1 MGESVPK
8 RTPPWIVGTLAGT
21 LVVTLFVLWE
31 RGESHRFRQAE
42 RARVLEAAANLRGR
56 LENAVNLRL
65 FLTQGL
71 AAYIAQNPEI
81 EAPVFDEMAS
91 ILWRQQEGIYRISAV
106 RGTVIRYTYPPQ
118 GREKILNRDLRTI
131 PGQARILD
139 QIKFQRKAVVAG
151 PVKLVEGGRAFIN
164 FTPVFVSASGE
175 YWGAVTTLIPER
187 ALLQEVGLLDARSS
201 EVYALRGVDGKGA
214 AGTDLAS
221 EVFFGDPGLFLR
233 EPVLQE
239 ALLPNGSWQLAALP
253 RDGWAKRSPNAP
265 GFWAVGS
272 LCGVLV
278 GGAVTRQLMEAER
291 LKAEVAYRLR
301 VEQELQESKRGLEAA
316 NRAKSDFLAT
326 MSHELRTPLHGILG
340 YTQIL
345 QRSPCNQG
353 EEAEAL
359 AAIRECAGHLLDWI
373 QDILDLAKL
382 EAGKAE
388 LAPAIVS
395 LAEVWAA
402 PIALAQLRARQK
414 DLGFLVA
421 IDPRLPS
428 QVVADAKRLRQ
439 ILLNLLSNAVKFTI
453 RGHVRLA
460 VERQHETPTHVQVRF
475 AVEDT
480 GIGIAPQDLER
491 IFLPFEQVKTHA
503 TAEGTGLGLTIVQQL
518 VTLMGGKLTVTS
530 TVGVGTQ
537 FAFTVNLAIAP
548 GKAVVSPAVV
558 PTGWAVPIV
567 RPDVVVPPADELSR
581 LHALARRGRLP
592 ALQRQ
597 LRELLHRFP
606 EYKEFVEVL
615 SPWLQECALEPLQAF
630 VEQTLH
636 QTAPLPSTHPDP
648 NDP

>member
-1 MGESVPK
+1 MLEEVQK
-8 RTPPWIVGTLAGT
+8 RTPPWVVGTVVGTLVLA
-21 LVVTLFVLWE
+21 LFALWE
-31 RGESHRFRQAE
+31 RGESQRFRQAE

-81 EAPVFDEMAS
+81 ETSVFEGIAAT
-91 ILWRQQEGIYRISAV
+91 LWRQQKGIYRISAV
-106 RGTVIRYTYPPQ
+106 RGTVIRYTYPRQ
-118 GREKILNRDLRTI
+118 DREKILNKDLRTI
-131 PGQARILD
+131 PGQARIID
-139 QIKFQRKAVVAG
+139 QTKFQRKAIVAG

-164 FTPVFVSASGE
+164 FTPVFVSATGE
-175 YWGAVTTLIPER
+175 YWGTVTTLIHER
-187 ALLQEVGLLDARSS
+187 VLFQEVGLLDPHSS

-214 AGTDLAS
+214 ASTDLTS
-221 EVFFGDPGLFLR
+221 EVFFGDPALFLH

-239 ALLPNGSWQLAALP
+239 ALLPNGSWQLAVLP

-265 GFWAVGS
+265 WFWAVGS
-272 LCGVLV
+272 LCGVLA
-278 GGAVTRQLMEAER
+278 GGAVTRQWIEAER

-301 VEQELQESKRGLEAA
+301 VERELQESKQGLEAA

-353 EEAEAL
+353 AEAEAL

-388 LAPAIVS
+388 LAPATVS
-395 LAEVWAA
+395 LAEVLAA
-402 PIALAQLRARQK
+402 PIALAQLRAQQK

-421 IDPRLPS
+421 IDPRLPP
-428 QVVADAKRLRQ
+428 QVVVDAKRLRQ
-439 ILLNLLSNAVKFTI
+439 ILLNLLSNAVKFTNQ
-453 RGHVRLA
+453 GHVRLA
-460 VERQHETPTHVQVRF
+460 VEWQQETPTHVQVLF
-475 AVEDT
+475 TVEDT
-480 GIGIAPQDLER
+480 GIGIAPQDLDR

-518 VTLMGGKLTVTS
+518 VDLMGGRLTVTS

-537 FAFTVNLAIAP
+537 FSFLVDLAIAKGETAAP
-548 GKAVVSPAVV
+548 PTDRAV
-558 PTGWAVPIV
+558 PTV
-567 RPDVVVPPADELSR
+567 RPDVVVPPVAELSR
-581 LHALARRGRLP
+581 LHELAQRGRLP

-597 LRELLHRFP
+597 LRELLHRSP
-606 EYKEFVEVL
+606 EYKEFVELL

-636 QTAPLPSTHPDP
+636 QTATLPSTHPDP
-648 NDP
+648 RQ